1 METFRTERL
10 LLKPTD
16 IEDAEFTLE
25 LMNSPGWIK
34 FIGDRHIKTVEQAS
48 RYIQEKTLSQYQRL
62 GFGNFTVILQQNGY
76 KIGSCGL
83 YDREGLEGVDLG
95 FAFLE
100 QYQGQGYA
108 FEAAQKMVDL
118 AFSKFEQR
126 SIQAITTL
134 DNYSSQNLLEKLNM
148 EFQEMIRIPND
159 PENLMLFTLEK

>member
-34 FIGDRHIKTVEQAS
+34 FIGDRNINTIEQAS
-48 RYIQEKTLSQYQRL
+48 DYIQEKTLSQYRRL
-62 GFGNFTVILQQNGY
+62 GFGNFTVILQENGH

-83 YDREGLEGVDLG
+83 YDREGLDGVDLG
-95 FAFLE
+95 FAFLD

-134 DNYSSQNLLEKLNM
+134 DNFSSQNLLEKLNM